1 MSNKINVTC
10 LFVNLS
16 VKYFG
21 QKLKKKKKKKKRKS
35 KKQTL
40 LGPEID
46 EYLIHL

>member
-1 MSNKINVTC
+1 MSLAYLRILVSNILAK
-10 LFVNLS
+10 NL
-16 VKYFG
+16 
-21 QKLKKKKKKKKRKS
+21 KKKKKKRKS

>member
-10 LFVNLS
+10 LFENLS

-21 QKLKKKKKKKKRKS
+21 QKLKKKKKKRKS